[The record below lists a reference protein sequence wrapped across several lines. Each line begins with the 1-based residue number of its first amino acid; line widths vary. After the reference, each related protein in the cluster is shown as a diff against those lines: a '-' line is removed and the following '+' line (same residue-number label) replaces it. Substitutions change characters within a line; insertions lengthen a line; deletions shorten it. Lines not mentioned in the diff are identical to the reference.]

1 MKNNNIHEIFE
12 SQYRHA
18 LEKATA
24 EGVHRYDRTGVGCK
38 SIFGVTL
45 EADVSKYF
53 PILTGKAMFPKT
65 FNTEFLWFINGET
78 NIKRF
83 QDKGVSIWDAW
94 ADENGDLGPVYGH
107 QMLNYNDQGVNQLE
121 NLIEALKMNPDSR
134 RHIILLW
141 NPVQIDKMALP
152 PCYLYF
158 QFFVEGENLSMFALQ
173 RSGDLFLGVPYDM
186 ALFTMILNYVAAAVG
201 LKPKTVKMEVVDAH
215 IYDNATEQVKTYIA
229 RPLFHQ
235 PTYRFVDDQIILAD
249 YKRGKSIK
257 CSVAV

>member
-1 MKNNNIHEIFE
+1 
-12 SQYRHA
+12 
-18 LEKATA
+18 
-24 EGVHRYDRTGVGCK
+24 
-38 SIFGVTL
+38 
-45 EADVSKYF
+45 
-53 PILTGKAMFPKT
+53 
-65 FNTEFLWFINGET
+65 
-78 NIKRF
+78 
-83 QDKGVSIWDAW
+83 
-94 ADENGDLGPVYGH
+94 
-107 QMLNYNDQGVNQLE
+107 
-121 NLIEALKMNPDSR
+121 MNPDSR

-215 IYDNATEQVKTYIA
+215 IYDNATEQVKTYLA